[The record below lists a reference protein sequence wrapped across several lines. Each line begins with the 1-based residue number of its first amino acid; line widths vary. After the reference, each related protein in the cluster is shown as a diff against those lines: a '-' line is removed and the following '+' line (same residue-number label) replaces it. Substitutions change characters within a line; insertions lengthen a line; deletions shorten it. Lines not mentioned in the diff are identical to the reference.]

1 MSVLRV
7 CAAVLAA
14 SIVAHTGPARAE
26 VRTDLAAAG
35 RVVVRQVH
43 PGESIAEA
51 IRRAHAGDTLQIL
64 PGTYKERLVID
75 KPLRMEGVGKPTIEA
90 GHVGDVIRVMAK
102 DVSIRGLIVRDSG
115 TDLGAQNAGIYVM
128 PGSDRIVIANCDL
141 VTNLFGIWLEQSRG
155 ALLQGNLV
163 VGRRDMMSQMRGN
176 GIQVYNTDDTQVID
190 NTISYVRDGI
200 YVDYSRHATF
210 RGNEV
215 HHVRYGTHYMNTHDS
230 TWEGNT
236 VRQSRGGLALMEVR
250 KLTVRGNIAW
260 GNEDHGIM
268 LRTIQDSVIE
278 NNIVAGNGRGF
289 FIYDAEFNTL
299 RGNLMIGNRTGVH
312 LTAGSSNNAVD
323 GNDFIHNAEQVKFVA
338 SKDVEWGRSKGNYW
352 SNYSGWDQDN
362 DGFGDVLYQAN
373 DVVDRLH
380 WQYPLL
386 KLLLSSPSVQ
396 TLRFVSRQFPLLRAP
411 SVIDKHPRMQPW
423 NTDWRK
429 WHGRQAD

>member
-1 MSVLRV
+1 MSVFRV
-7 CAAVLAA
+7 CAA
-14 SIVAHTGPARAE
+14 I
-26 VRTDLAAAG
+26 AAALFAAGAADARPAG
-35 RVVVRQVH
+35 RASVLLVR
-43 PGESIAEA
+43 PGESIAA
-51 IRRAHAGDTLQIL
+51 AVRLARAGDTVRVL
-64 PGTYKERLVID
+64 PGSYRERILID
-75 KPLRMEGVGKPTIEA
+75 KPLKLEGVGKPTIAA
-90 GHVGDVIRVMAK
+90 GYIGDTIRVK
-102 DVSIRGLIVRDSG
+102 SPDVSIRGLIVRDSG
-115 TDLGAQNAGIYVM
+115 IDLGAQNAGIYVM

-141 VTNLFGIWLEQSRG
+141 VTNLFGIWLEQTRD

-163 VGRRDMMSQMRGN
+163 TGRRDLMSQLRGN
-176 GIQVYNTDDTQVID
+176 GIQVYNADDTQVIG

-200 YVDYSRHATF
+200 YVDYSRRATF
-210 RGNEV
+210 RDNKV

-236 VRQSRGGLALMEVR
+236 VHQSRGGLALMEVR
-250 KLTVRGNIAW
+250 NLTVRNNVAW

-278 NNIVAGNGRGF
+278 NNVVAGNGRGF
-289 FIYDAEFNTL
+289 FVYDAEFNTL
-299 RGNLMIGNRTGVH
+299 RGNLVIGNRTGVH

-323 GNDFIHNAEQVKFVA
+323 GNDFIHNGEQVRFVA

-362 DGFGDVLYQAN
+362 DGNGDVDYQAN

-386 KLLLSSPSVQ
+386 KLLLSSPAVQ

-411 SVIDKHPRMQPW
+411 SVVDKHARMRPW
-423 NTDWRK
+423 NTDWRI

>member
-1 MSVLRV
+1 MSALRV
-7 CAAVLAA
+7 CAAILAV
-14 SIVAHTGPARAE
+14 SIAMATVPARA
-26 VRTDLAAAG
+26 AAAQAG
-35 RVVVRQVH
+35 RAVVHEVH
-43 PGESIAEA
+43 PGQSIADA
-51 IRRAHAGDTLQIL
+51 IRQAHPGDTVQVLA
-64 PGTYKERLVID
+64 GTYKERFVID
-75 KPLRMEGVGKPTIEA
+75 KPLRLEGVGKPTIAA
-90 GHVGDVIRVMAK
+90 GFQGDVIRVKAQ

-115 TDLGAQNAGIYVM
+115 TDLGAQNAGIYVA
-128 PGSDRIVIANCDL
+128 PGSDRVVIANCDL

-176 GIQVYNTDDTQVID
+176 GIQVYNTDDTQVVG

-200 YVDYSRHATF
+200 YVDYSRHAAF
-210 RGNEV
+210 RGNTV

-230 TWEGNT
+230 VWEGNT
-236 VRQSRGGLALMEVR
+236 VHQSRGGLALMEVR
-250 KLTVRGNIAW
+250 NLTVRNNVAW

-268 LRTIQDSVIE
+268 LRTIQDSLIE

-299 RGNLMIGNRTGVH
+299 RGNLVVGNRTGVH
-312 LTAGSSNNAVD
+312 LTAGSSNNTVD

-338 SKDVEWGRSKGNYW
+338 SKDVEWGRGKGNFW

-362 DGFGDVLYQAN
+362 DGNGDVAYQAN

-411 SVIDKHPRMQPW
+411 SVIDKHPRMRPW

>member
-1 MSVLRV
+1 
-7 CAAVLAA
+7 
-14 SIVAHTGPARAE
+14 
-26 VRTDLAAAG
+26 
-35 RVVVRQVH
+35 
-43 PGESIAEA
+43 
-51 IRRAHAGDTLQIL
+51 
-64 PGTYKERLVID
+64 
-75 KPLRMEGVGKPTIEA
+75 
-90 GHVGDVIRVMAK
+90 
-102 DVSIRGLIVRDSG
+102 VRDSG
-115 TDLGAQNAGIYVM
+115 TNLDAQNAGIYVT
-128 PGSDRIVIANCDL
+128 PGSDRVVIANCDL
-141 VTNLFGIWLEQSRG
+141 VTNLFGIWLEKSRD
-155 ALLQGNLV
+155 AIVKDNLV
-163 VGRRDMMSQMRGN
+163 TGRRDLMSQLRGN
-176 GIQVYNTDDTQVID
+176 GIQVYNTDDTQVSG

-200 YVDYSRHATF
+200 YVDYSRRAGF
-210 RGNEV
+210 RDNNV

-230 TWEGNT
+230 IWEGNS
-236 VRQSRGGLALMEVR
+236 VHHNRAGLALMEVR
-250 KLTVRGNIAW
+250 NLTVRNNVAW
-260 GNEDHGIM
+260 ANEDHGIM

-289 FIYDAEFNTL
+289 FVYDAEFNTL
-299 RGNLMIGNRTGVH
+299 RGNLVIGNHTGVH

-362 DGFGDVLYQAN
+362 DGNGDVLYQAN

-386 KLLLSSPSVQ
+386 KLLLSSPAVQ

-411 SVIDKHPRMQPW
+411 SVIDRHARMQPW

>member
-14 SIVAHTGPARAE
+14 MISAMLALGPAGANAAVLQVRA
-26 VRTDLAAAG
+26 
-35 RVVVRQVH
+35 
-43 PGESIAEA
+43 GESIAA
-51 IRRAHAGDTLQIL
+51 AVGQAHPGDTVQVMAGI
-64 PGTYKERLVID
+64 YKERILID
-75 KPLRMEGVGKPTIEA
+75 KPLRLEGIGKPTIAA
-90 GHVGDVIRVMAK
+90 GYEGDVIRVK
-102 DVSIRGLIVRDSG
+102 SVDVSIRGLIVRDSG
-115 TDLGAQNAGIYVM
+115 TDLGSQNAGIYVM

-141 VTNLFGIWLEQSRG
+141 VTNLFGIWLEQSRD
-155 ALLQGNLV
+155 AVLQGNLV
-163 VGRRDMMSQMRGN
+163 TGRRDLMSQMRGN

-200 YVDYSRHATF
+200 YVDYSRRATF
-210 RGNEV
+210 RGNTV
-215 HHVRYGTHYMNTHDS
+215 HHVRYGTHYMNTHNS
-230 TWEGNT
+230 TWEGNK
-236 VRQSRGGLALMEVR
+236 VYQSRGGLALMEVR
-250 KLTVRGNIAW
+250 NLTVRNNVAW

-268 LRTIQDSVIE
+268 LRTIQDSVIA

-289 FIYDAEFNTL
+289 FIYDAEFNSL
-299 RGNLMIGNRTGVH
+299 RGNLVIGNRTGVH

-362 DGFGDVLYQAN
+362 DGNGDVLYQAN

-386 KLLLSSPSVQ
+386 KLLLSSPAVQ

-411 SVIDKHPRMQPW
+411 SVIDRHARMQPW
-423 NTDWRK
+423 NTDWRE

>member
-1 MSVLRV
+1 MSVFRV
-7 CAAVLAA
+7 CAA
-14 SIVAHTGPARAE
+14 I
-26 VRTDLAAAG
+26 AAALFAAGAADASPVG
-35 RVVVRQVH
+35 RASVLLVR
-43 PGESIAEA
+43 PGESIAA
-51 IRRAHAGDTLQIL
+51 AVRLARAGDTVRVL
-64 PGTYKERLVID
+64 PGSYRERILID
-75 KPLRMEGVGKPTIEA
+75 KPLKLEGVGKPTIAA
-90 GHVGDVIRVMAK
+90 GYIGDTIRVK
-102 DVSIRGLIVRDSG
+102 SPDVSIRGLIVRDSG
-115 TDLGAQNAGIYVM
+115 IDLGAQNAGIYVM

-141 VTNLFGIWLEQSRG
+141 VTNLFGIWLEQTRD
-155 ALLQGNLV
+155 ALVQGNLV
-163 VGRRDMMSQMRGN
+163 TGRRDLMSQLRGN
-176 GIQVYNTDDTQVID
+176 GIQVYNADDTQVIG

-200 YVDYSRHATF
+200 YVDYSRRATF
-210 RGNEV
+210 RDNKV

-236 VRQSRGGLALMEVR
+236 VHQSRGGLALMEVR
-250 KLTVRGNIAW
+250 NLTVRNNVAW

-278 NNIVAGNGRGF
+278 NNVVAGNGRGF

-299 RGNLMIGNRTGVH
+299 RGNLVIGNRTGVH

-323 GNDFIHNAEQVKFVA
+323 GNDFIHNGEQVRFVA

-362 DGFGDVLYQAN
+362 DGHGDVDYQAN

-386 KLLLSSPSVQ
+386 KLLLSSPAVQ

-411 SVIDKHPRMQPW
+411 SVVDKHARMRPW
-423 NTDWRK
+423 NTDWRI

>member
-1 MSVLRV
+1 MSVFRV
-7 CAAVLAA
+7 CAA
-14 SIVAHTGPARAE
+14 I
-26 VRTDLAAAG
+26 AAALFAAGAADASPAG
-35 RVVVRQVH
+35 RASVLLVR
-43 PGESIAEA
+43 PGESIAA
-51 IRRAHAGDTLQIL
+51 AVRLARAGDTVRVL
-64 PGTYKERLVID
+64 PGSYRERILID
-75 KPLRMEGVGKPTIEA
+75 KPLKLEGVGKPTIAA
-90 GHVGDVIRVMAK
+90 GYIGDTIRVK
-102 DVSIRGLIVRDSG
+102 SPDVSIRGLIVRDSG
-115 TDLGAQNAGIYVM
+115 IDLGAQNAGIYVM

-141 VTNLFGIWLEQSRG
+141 VTNLFGIWLEQTRD
-155 ALLQGNLV
+155 ALVQGNLV
-163 VGRRDMMSQMRGN
+163 TGRRDLMSQLRGN
-176 GIQVYNTDDTQVID
+176 GIQVYNADDTQVIG

-200 YVDYSRHATF
+200 YVDYSRRATF
-210 RGNEV
+210 RDNKV

-236 VRQSRGGLALMEVR
+236 VHQSRGGLALMEVR
-250 KLTVRGNIAW
+250 NLTVRNNVAW

-278 NNIVAGNGRGF
+278 NNVVAGNGRGF
-289 FIYDAEFNTL
+289 FVYDAEFNTL
-299 RGNLMIGNRTGVH
+299 RGNLVIGNRTGVH

-323 GNDFIHNAEQVKFVA
+323 GNDFIHNGEQVRFVA

-362 DGFGDVLYQAN
+362 DGHGDVDYQAN

-386 KLLLSSPSVQ
+386 KLLLSSPAVQ

-411 SVIDKHPRMQPW
+411 SVVDKHARMRPW
-423 NTDWRK
+423 NTDWRI